1 MAFLLPS
8 VVARW
13 GVLFSSSVTLD
24 RHDTPKERPSYRIRN
39 QAPSKKSKSPGE
51 ISAPRAFRLMIRPSK
66 AAELVLDEGDGRD
79 SRGFGAHGAGSQAE
93 NNGAQALGQLHFLFA
108 KPALRPDE

>member
-93 NNGAQALGQLHFLFA
+93 NNGAQA
-108 KPALRPDE
+108 